1 MTTEIEE
8 IKAMAKAKARAAA
21 KVAEIEQGPT
31 ISQQVVRTVV
41 GGIQSVIDQARSQTI
56 GVGRGLTSA
65 YEGITQPF
73 RGPEFSQEAQSER
86 ELYERAKAQESP
98 LRRFQMGAGELIGE
112 TAPYAAIPGAAAGAT
127 LPTRIGAGMAA
138 GGLIGATQFV
148 PPGTDPL
155 KSRVGGAGLGALTG
169 GATVLGLEPL
179 RMGASKMEGV
189 VPPSEQALMPQADK
203 LGVPLSMGDIRGGPG
218 TKLETMLE
226 AVPVVGM
233 GRYRAKQQ
241 TKAQQAAETVT
252 KDFTDR
258 INASWEDVAKT
269 SLNKRLDNLK
279 KTADTLYSRVSAK
292 ADPLGIVPTPGTI
305 KTIDDVIAAEQ
316 AAIVPDK
323 RLVAVL
329 DKMRGGLDR
338 GGNFSQLRD
347 FRSGVSDM
355 ISDYYAGSNALV
367 GARGVGK
374 LQQLRDSLNADMEA
388 FATQQGG
395 DILRSWKA
403 ADTFYKQKV
412 IPFREEALI
421 RRLAQENDP
430 TASYKLF
437 LSAAKQKPNTL
448 YKSLGPKGRSAVK
461 AGILND
467 ALEGALS
474 EKTGFSPAKFA
485 LALEKRQNEVG
496 VFFKGQDKA
505 DIDGLIK
512 VMRHAERAGQYAE
525 NPPTGNRLLPWLL
538 GGALGVGTMASPTTA
553 AVVGGS
559 VYGITKLLTSKTGR
573 HFLLASSRAEP
584 GPAMQRII
592 DVYSPRLAA
601 ELGTE

>member
-1 MTTEIEE
+1 MTPDE
-8 IKAMAKAKARAAA
+8 ARFRARALELERMRAQQQS
-21 KVAEIEQGPT
+21 QGDPVK
-31 ISQQVVRTVV
+31 QYMNEAN
-41 GGIQSVIDQARSQTI
+41 QSNEALLI
-56 GVGRGLTSA
+56 GAGRGLKNV
-65 YEGITQPF
+65 YEGVTQPF
-73 RGPEFSQEAQSER
+73 RSPEFSQEAQAER
-86 ELYERAKAQESP
+86 ELYQRAKAQEPSF
-98 LRRFQMGAGELIGE
+98 RQMQMGGSELLGEAL
-112 TAPYAAIPGAAAGAT
+112 PYAAIPGAAAGAA
-127 LPTRIGAGMAA
+127 LPARIGAGMGA
-138 GGLIGATQFV
+138 GLAVGATQFV
-148 PPGTDPL
+148 PPSTLDAARARVAAA
-155 KSRVGGAGLGALTG
+155 SRGALLG
-169 GATVLGLEPL
+169 GGTVLGLEPL
-179 RMGASKMEGV
+179 RMGASKAQGV
-189 VPPSEQALMPQADK
+189 LSSHEQAITDQAQK
-203 LGVPLSMGDIRGGPG
+203 LDVPLSAGDIRGGPM
-218 TKLETMLE
+218 TKLETMME

-241 TKAQQAAETVT
+241 TKAQSAAETVT

-269 SLNKRLDNLK
+269 SLNRRLDNLK

-292 ADPLGIVPTPGTI
+292 ADPLGAFSPTTTLNSIDELLWKEKQAIMPDGQLVGVLEKMKENLQKGGT
-305 KTIDDVIAAEQ
+305 
-316 AAIVPDK
+316 
-323 RLVAVL
+323 
-329 DKMRGGLDR
+329 
-338 GGNFSQLRD
+338 FSQLRD

-374 LQQLRDSLNADMEA
+374 LQQLRESLNGDLEF
-388 FATQQGG
+388 FAQQQGG
-395 DILRSWKA
+395 DILKSWKA

-412 IPFREEALI
+412 VPFREEALI

-437 LSAAKQKPNTL
+437 LSAAKQKPDTL
-448 YKSLGPKGRSAVK
+448 YKSLGPKGRSAIK

-505 DIDGLIK
+505 EIDGLIK

-538 GGALGVGTMASPTTA
+538 GGALGAGALASPTTT

-592 DVYSPRLAA
+592 DSYAPRLAA

>member
-1 MTTEIEE
+1 MTPQE
-8 IKAMAKAKARAAA
+8 ARIRARVLELERERAR
-21 KVAEIEQGPT
+21 Q
-31 ISQQVVRTVV
+31 TVDPVKQFFDEADQSNEALLV
-41 GGIQSVIDQARSQTI
+41 GT
-56 GVGRGLTSA
+56 GRGLKNV
-65 YEGITQPF
+65 YEGVTQPF
-73 RGPEFSQEAQSER
+73 RGPEFSQGAQAER
-86 ELYERAKAQESP
+86 ELYERAKAQEPSF
-98 LRRFQMGAGELIGE
+98 RQMQMGGAELLGE
-112 TAPYAAIPGAAAGAT
+112 TVPYAAIPGAAAGAT
-127 LPTRIGAGMAA
+127 LPARIGAGMGA
-138 GGLIGATQFV
+138 GLAVGATQFV
-148 PPGTDPL
+148 PPSTLDAARA
-155 KSRVGGAGLGALTG
+155 RVAAASSGALLG
-169 GATVLGLEPL
+169 GGTVLGLEPL
-179 RMGASKMEGV
+179 RMGVSKAGGV
-189 VPPSEQALMPQADK
+189 LTPAEQSLADQAQK
-203 LGVPLSMGDIRGGPG
+203 LDVPLSAGDIRGGPT

-292 ADPLGIVPTPGTI
+292 ADPLGVVPTPGTI
-305 KTIDDVIAAEQ
+305 KTIDDVITAEQ

-323 RLVAVL
+323 KLIAVL
-329 DKMRGGLDR
+329 AKMRGGLDR

-355 ISDYYAGSNALV
+355 ISDYYAGANALV

-374 LQQLRDSLNADMEA
+374 LQQLRDSLNTDMEA
-388 FATQQGG
+388 FATEQGG
-395 DILRSWKA
+395 DILKSWKA

-437 LSAAKQKPNTL
+437 LSAAKQKPDTL

-467 ALEGALS
+467 AIEGALS

-485 LALEKRQNEVG
+485 AALERRQNEVG

-538 GGALGVGTMASPTTA
+538 GGALGAGTLASPPTA

-573 HFLLASSRAEP
+573 RFLLASSRAEP